1 MASILTTLKEPI
13 MSDERESIH
22 GEWSGS
28 VSFFLAA
35 SGAAVGLGNIW
46 KFPYVVGE
54 NGGGA
59 FILFYLLFLLLIG
72 LPLMMSEVLIGR
84 RGRQTPVN
92 SFYILASED
101 QKNRRWA
108 WLGGISAIAG
118 FIILSYYSVVAGE
131 VMAYTIRAVS
141 GTFTN
146 QSADG
151 IRSIYNNFR
160 TNPEGLLAWHTI
172 FMVITCIIVARGVR
186 HGLEKTVKWILPV
199 IILILIAM
207 VAYSIT
213 TGAFIE
219 GASYLVDFDFKKLFF
234 LRDETG
240 SYVLNSH
247 GEFQF
252 TFKGILTAMGH
263 AFFTLSVGVGVMIIF
278 GSYLSRNS
286 SISRVCFAVA
296 LIDTFIALLAGLAIF
311 PIVFSYGLSVAQGPG
326 LVFTTLPIAFGAM
339 SYGNLIGSVFFLLL
353 FLAALTSAIAL
364 IEPAVTWLIEK
375 RQINRVNAVIQVG
388 VSCWFLGI
396 ISVFSLSGLTLRQVI
411 YNLGSYLDISDIDIR
426 HRIFDLTGFQ
436 ILDGIVTLVILPLAG
451 LLIAVFVGWIMSPES
466 SGAELNCRKPF
477 QYRTWQILVRYVAP
491 ALILIIFIAG
501 LIEWVEKYLLYQP
514 VV

>member
-1 MASILTTLKEPI
+1 

-28 VSFFLAA
+28 FSFFLAA

-59 FILFYLLFLLLIG
+59 FILFYILFLFLIG
-72 LPLMMSEVLIGR
+72 LPLMMSEVLVGR
-84 RGRQTPVN
+84 RGRQSPVN

-101 QKNRRWA
+101 QQSRRWA
-108 WLGGISAIAG
+108 WLGGISAITG
-118 FIILSYYSVVAGE
+118 FLILSYYSVVAGE
-131 VMAYTIRAVS
+131 VMAYTVRAATGS
-141 GTFTN
+141 FTN

-151 IRSIYNNFR
+151 IQSIYNDFR
-160 TNPEGLLAWHTI
+160 ANPEGLLAWHTI

-186 HGLEKTVKWILPV
+186 HGLEKTVKLILPV

-207 VAYSIT
+207 VAYSVS
-213 TGAFIE
+213 TGSFIE

-234 LRDETG
+234 SRDKTG
-240 SYVLNSH
+240 IYLLNSH
-247 GEFQF
+247 GEYQF
-252 TFKGILTAMGH
+252 TFKGILAAMGH
-263 AFFTLSVGVGVMIIF
+263 AFFTLSIGVGVMIVF
-278 GSYLSRNS
+278 GSYLARNT
-286 SISRVCFAVA
+286 SITRVCVSVA
-296 LIDTFIALLAGLAIF
+296 LVDTIIALLAGLAIF
-311 PIVFSYGLSVAQGPG
+311 PIVFSYELSVTQGPG
-326 LVFTTLPIAFGAM
+326 LVFTTLPIAFGTM

-375 RQINRVNAVIQVG
+375 KKITRVQATIKAG
-388 VSCWFLGI
+388 VACWALGI
-396 ISVFSLSGLTLRQVI
+396 VSIFSLSGATLRQLI

-436 ILDGIVTLVILPLAG
+436 ILDGLITLVILPLTG
-451 LLIAVFVGWIMSPES
+451 LLIAVFVGWIMKPES
-466 SGAELNCRKPF
+466 SGAELNCGKAF
-477 QYRTWQILVRYVAP
+477 QYRIWQIVVRYVAP

-501 LIEWVEKYLLYQP
+501 LIEWVSKYLLYQP
-514 VV
+514 VL